1 MANQNQDQ
9 KQGGQQ
15 NQQPGQGG
23 GQQGG
28 QNQKPGQQISSQ
40 VRVVSRATRA
50 KAASKTRT
58 NNYSLEWRGPCCK
71 AGLFFCGTRWTDT
84 A

>member
-9 KQGGQQ
+9 NQGGQQ

-28 QNQKPGQQISSQ
+28 RESEAGPAKSAARPGWSAGQSRSGQSRPGRPAEPEQ
-40 VRVVSRATRA
+40 VTANPW
-50 KAASKTRT
+50 KAPPQGGA
-58 NNYSLEWRGPCCK
+58 
-71 AGLFFCGTRWTDT
+71 FFF

>member
-1 MANQNQDQ
+1 MSNQDQ
-9 KQGGQQ
+9 NQRDQPNQKPGQGGQQ

-40 VRVVSRATRA
+40 VRVVSRATRVR
-50 KAASKTRT
+50 AASK
-58 NNYSLEWRGPCCK
+58 L
-71 AGLFFCGTRWTDT
+71 GTSNS
-84 A
+84 